1 MNPEEPN
8 HQTQPITA
16 TLRCSGTNRF
26 GRPCLNPVLNAG
38 DNCTKCRGEVEN
50 PFPVPEK
57 ARPSPALPDLE
68 ISEWTS
74 ADSLNTRL
82 SKYAHGNERLQRL
95 IDVGVKLAGHSKAQG
110 TQIAY
115 SKHWETFEEF
125 RREFG
130 LEAEFPVPPEHVAYF
145 VAFLTDRGSL
155 REAGRALSHGYIR
168 QAIGAIRQRHTTRNL
183 PSPTDDILVEESL
196 EGYAKIFGVGS
207 VGTPALTATDLGKIT
222 THLAVQDT
230 ELRRNRAMCILLTH
244 PDLHLTFGQLAQL
257 CGEHIID
264 DIEPHITLLITKKGG
279 RLDPVELPI
288 DPNPAACPTAALKAL
303 EADNYGPIFRNQRG
317 IGLSRQG
324 IHFAVANLIAQ
335 PARDATG
342 KSGRRTL
349 DSNERAALTARLSV
363 EPLTQL
369 RTRAVLLNGYWAA
382 FRGSELAALRWSDA
396 KHVKQG
402 IEWRVRRAKNDQ
414 RGDGHTT
421 PVPRIAD
428 PFMCPVQALLEYR
441 QAVELHLGRE
451 PTANDPVFFALNRS
465 PSSPTAHLSVASFT
479 YIVNHAAEAAGL
491 AGGPFT
497 SHSLR
502 SGFVTAATD
511 NGASPEQIQRH
522 GRWASTKSLSPY
534 YRRANLWSDA
544 NAATKIANNFL
555 SRNTRGVEG
564 FK

>member
-1 MNPEEPN
+1 M
-8 HQTQPITA
+8 
-16 TLRCSGTNRF
+16 
-26 GRPCLNPVLNAG
+26 
-38 DNCTKCRGEVEN
+38 
-50 PFPVPEK
+50 
-57 ARPSPALPDLE
+57 
-68 ISEWTS
+68 
-74 ADSLNTRL
+74 
-82 SKYAHGNERLQRL
+82 
-95 IDVGVKLAGHSKAQG
+95 
-110 TQIAY
+110 
-115 SKHWETFEEF
+115 
-125 RREFG
+125 
-130 LEAEFPVPPEHVAYF
+130 
-145 VAFLTDRGSL
+145 
-155 REAGRALSHGYIR
+155 
-168 QAIGAIRQRHTTRNL
+168 
-183 PSPTDDILVEESL
+183 
-196 EGYAKIFGVGS
+196 
-207 VGTPALTATDLGKIT
+207 
-222 THLAVQDT
+222 
-230 ELRRNRAMCILLTH
+230 
-244 PDLHLTFGQLAQL
+244 
-257 CGEHIID
+257 
-264 DIEPHITLLITKKGG
+264 
-279 RLDPVELPI
+279 
-288 DPNPAACPTAALKAL
+288 
-303 EADNYGPIFRNQRG
+303 
-317 IGLSRQG
+317 
-324 IHFAVANLIAQ
+324 
-335 PARDATG
+335 
-342 KSGRRTL
+342 
-349 DSNERAALTARLSV
+349 

-502 SGFVTAATD
+502 SGFVTDATD